1 MKRSPRRGETSDS
14 GHGRLVLT
22 LIALA
27 TLATIAAVLWY
38 YLRQRNAIEAA
49 TAEELAAISKTKA
62 DQIINWRQ
70 ERIGDGHVLASEPI
84 MQIARRMM
92 SRKSINTSDRN
103 NLRDVIQNMA
113 QSFLYTA
120 AALVDPDGNVRF
132 EWTSGRRTSPGPWKA
147 GLVTAQGGK
156 VALSEL
162 YRDPGSGRAL
172 MALAVPI
179 PGQGALILEID
190 AERFVYPYLESWP
203 TASRTGETYV
213 VRVEGRD
220 LLYISDPR
228 QARGSALI
236 RRRPMSEL
244 RVASRAAPGSL
255 VTGKDYRGVPV
266 MIVLRPIPDSQ
277 WILVTKIDQE
287 EVYAPL
293 RRLTWELIFIVGL
306 IALSNAAG
314 VGLVWR
320 NKQLRAHREKED
332 WFRRVA
338 NDTPAYLWMS
348 SATKGENTFINS
360 SLAQFLGTS
369 GEALERVWT
378 EHLHPDDAERARKN
392 YSDCFSGRREYSD
405 EFRIRRRD
413 GEYRWMVN
421 QGVPRFSAKGDF
433 LGYAGALMDITE
445 RNAAEHRLWAA
456 NAELARELEE
466 RTRTEKEI
474 QALSDRLIHAQEEE
488 RSRVARE
495 LHDDLS
501 QQIAAVSI
509 AMSNLKRG
517 IPEEDAVARSQAE
530 RMQQRLAQLAESA
543 RRISHEL
550 HPAVLKHL
558 GLAPALRAY
567 CAEFTAS
574 TGVQVSLITS
584 GSFDGTSPSAAL
596 CLYRIAQ
603 EALKNIARHARV
615 GEASVE
621 LSRSS
626 SVMRL
631 VVADKGDGMELGRT
645 GGAAGLGLVSMRERA
660 RLQRGRVEILSKP
673 GEGTRVTV
681 EIPESSPTEG
691 PGSL

>member
-1 MKRSPRRGETSDS
+1 M
-14 GHGRLVLT
+14 T
-22 LIALA
+22 LIAA
-27 TLATIAAVLWY
+27 ASLATIVAVLWY
-38 YLRQRNAIEAA
+38 YLRQRNVIEAA

-62 DQIINWRQ
+62 YQIINWRQ

-120 AALVDPDGNVRF
+120 AALVDRDGNVRF
-132 EWTSGRRTSPGPWKA
+132 EWSGAGRVSPGPWKA
-147 GLVTAQGGK
+147 GLVTAKGGK

-190 AERFVYPYLESWP
+190 AARFVYPYLESWP
-203 TASRTGETYV
+203 TASRTGETYL
-213 VRVEGRD
+213 VRVEARD
-220 LLYISDPR
+220 LLYISDLR
-228 QARGSALI
+228 KARGSALI
-236 RRRPMSEL
+236 RRRPMSDL
-244 RVASRAAPGSL
+244 GIALHAAPGSL
-255 VTGKDYRGVPV
+255 IKGLDYRQVPV
-266 MIVLRPIPDSQ
+266 MTVLRPIPDSQ

-293 RRLTWELIFIVGL
+293 RRLTWELIFIIGL

-314 VGLVWR
+314 VGLLWR

-338 NDTPAYLWMS
+338 NDTPAYLWIS
-348 SATKGENTFINS
+348 SATKDENTFINR

-369 GEALERVWT
+369 GETLERVWT
-378 EHLHPDDAERARKN
+378 EHLHPDDAERARRN
-392 YSDCFSGRREYSD
+392 YLECFSGRREYSD
-405 EFRIRRRD
+405 EFRVRRCD

-445 RNAAEHRLWAA
+445 RNAAEHRLRAA
-456 NAELARELEE
+456 NAELALELEE
-466 RTRTEKEI
+466 RTRTEKQI
-474 QALSDRLIHAQEEE
+474 QALSERLIRAQEEE

-517 IPEEDAVARSQAE
+517 IPEDDNAARSQAE
-530 RMQQRLAQLAESA
+530 RMQQRLAQLAEST

-574 TGVQVSLITS
+574 AGIQVSLAIS
-584 GSFDGTSPSAAL
+584 GTFDGTSPSAAL

-603 EALKNIARHARV
+603 EALKNVARHARV
-615 GEASVE
+615 GEASLG
-621 LSRSS
+621 LSKAPGLL
-626 SVMRL
+626 RL
-631 VVADKGDGMELGRT
+631 VVSDKGEGMDLGKAEV
-645 GGAAGLGLVSMRERA
+645 AAGLGLISMRERA
-660 RLQRGRVEILSKP
+660 RLQKGRVEVLSKP

-681 EIPESSPTEG
+681 EIPESNSTEG
-691 PGSL
+691 PGS

>member
-1 MKRSPRRGETSDS
+1 M
-14 GHGRLVLT
+14 T
-22 LIALA
+22 LIAA
-27 TLATIAAVLWY
+27 ASLATIAAVLWY
-38 YLRQRNAIEAA
+38 YLRQRNTIEAA
-49 TAEELAAISKTKA
+49 TAEALAAISKTKA

-84 MQIARRMM
+84 MQIARRMV

-103 NLRDVIQNMA
+103 NLRDVMQNMA

-132 EWTSGRRTSPGPWKA
+132 EWTSGSRTSPGPWKA

-190 AERFVYPYLESWP
+190 AARFVYPYLESWP
-203 TASRTGETYV
+203 TASRTGETYL

-228 QARGSALI
+228 QARGSALT

-244 RVASRAAPGSL
+244 TVASHAAPGSL
-255 VTGKDYRGVPV
+255 VIGKDYRGVPV

-314 VGLVWR
+314 VSLVWR

-348 SATKGENTFINS
+348 SATKDENTFINR

-378 EHLHPDDAERARKN
+378 
-392 YSDCFSGRREYSD
+392 GRRNYSD
-405 EFRIRRRD
+405 EFRMRRCD

-445 RNAAEHRLWAA
+445 RNAAEHRLRAA

-466 RTRTEKEI
+466 RTRTEKQI
-474 QALSDRLIHAQEEE
+474 QALSERLIRAQEEE

-517 IPEEDAVARSQAE
+517 IPEEDNVARSQAE
-530 RMQQRLAQLAESA
+530 RMQQRLAQLAEST

-558 GLAPALRAY
+558 GLGPALRAY

-574 TGVQVSLITS
+574 TGIQVSLATS
-584 GSFDGTSPSAAL
+584 GEFDGTSPSAAL

-603 EALKNIARHARV
+603 EALKNVAKHAQV
-615 GEASVE
+615 EEASVE
-621 LSRSS
+621 LSK
-626 SVMRL
+626 VPGVLRL
-631 VVADKGDGMELGRT
+631 VVSDKGDGMDLGKAEV
-645 GGAAGLGLVSMRERA
+645 AAGLGLVSMRERA
-660 RLQRGRVEILSKP
+660 RLQRGRVEILSKA

-681 EIPESSPTEG
+681 EIPESSSTG
-691 PGSL
+691 GGRGHN